1 MNNSTLQAALFEA
14 LDAIRAGYPE
24 QAVTACNELL
34 AVYPDSVRVYRVR
47 AQAYEGMEDWR
58 HASEDFS
65 RVLDIVPTDAH
76 AIVSLA
82 RTMNQLG
89 RTEEA
94 QLIARQALDY
104 APTDED
110 ALALAQNID
119 DSDTAALKPP
129 QPGRVLMMRQQFDFG
144 RVGRAL
150 ESLRK
155 FAAERPHRIDART
168 VLAELLWRSHARI
181 AAAELCQQILDEQ
194 PDSLPANTLL
204 AIIWAKLGATRISEA
219 HLRTLD
225 RLDPDHRETREW
237 LGDLSPVTVADVP
250 ARPPIKDASINV
262 GVGDAR
268 ESDTDHDVIGG
279 IGTGVE
285 IDPQDAHDPD
295 VGADDAEHDNYVN
308 DFIVNVGPIS
318 PNAPVARLN
327 ARQGHTAATGN
338 RRDRDELDSDD
349 IIEEFSPLEWERE
362 TDEDAD
368 EDEDDVDD
376 VIDGVDREDLG
387 DANAIDT
394 AEQGDAIEAPGNQAV
409 RPIKPS
415 WLKDLRKAGPPA
427 PEGAP
432 LIDSTTVSKPLTHF
446 KFESASNQATHE
458 IEIEAGV
465 EAEEID
471 DLATGDIETE
481 DETLAKTE
489 LSMLPVTPNA
499 LLDTVELETSVDST
513 VDSGRVTAESIEF
526 ASVTSKETPTSL
538 KRPTKQ
544 GDDEEAE
551 KVVIIAPADR
561 EARTQRTG
569 EAFDAEPPGTAHSR
583 PERRIQQQSAGLN

>member
-58 HASEDFS
+58 HASEDFN

-119 DSDTAALKPP
+119 DSDAAALKPP

-219 HLRTLD
+219 HLRVLD

-250 ARPPIKDASINV
+250 AHPP
-262 GVGDAR
+262 
-268 ESDTDHDVIGG
+268 
-279 IGTGVE
+279 
-285 IDPQDAHDPD
+285 
-295 VGADDAEHDNYVN
+295 VGAPLGSTDMALSGNEAEDAEGAAEDAAEHDNYVN
-308 DFIVNVGPIS
+308 DFIVNVGPI
-318 PNAPVARLN
+318 PPHTLPAH
-327 ARQGHTAATGN
+327 RQASTTGTGKN
-338 RRDRDELDSDD
+338 DADDDLDSDD
-349 IIEEFSPLEWERE
+349 LVEEFSPLEWERE
-362 TDEDAD
+362 SNESGDAD
-368 EDEDDVDD
+368 GMDMGEQA
-376 VIDGVDREDLG
+376 
-387 DANAIDT
+387 DADQND
-394 AEQGDAIEAPGNQAV
+394 QAV
-409 RPIKPS
+409 RPVNPS
-415 WLKDLRKAGPPA
+415 WLKNLRKAGPPT
-427 PEGAP
+427 PEGAAAISP
-432 LIDSTTVSKPLTHF
+432 TVASKPLTHF
-446 KFESASNQATHE
+446 KFESGLDKATAE
-458 IEIEAGV
+458 IEM
-465 EAEEID
+465 EEVD
-471 DLATGDIETE
+471 DLATGDIEIESEIETE
-481 DETLAKTE
+481 DEALAKTE

-499 LLDTVELETSVDST
+499 LLDTVEMEMPVDST
-513 VDSGRVTAESIEF
+513 VDSGRVSATEVHRPIQQADDEAGEKVILIAPVEGE
-526 ASVTSKETPTSL
+526 AQQQRNRGTSEAETPN
-538 KRPTKQ
+538 
-544 GDDEEAE
+544 
-551 KVVIIAPADR
+551 
-561 EARTQRTG
+561 
-569 EAFDAEPPGTAHSR
+569 TALSR